1 MRIHEKKKKR
11 GCAQKQLVRMRLC
24 TYIYENLFAS
34 QLVSYEFYKDSRI
47 C

>member
-11 GCAQKQLVRMRLC
+11 GRAQKQLVRMRLC